1 MLWCHPA
8 YWKNLPPNCSF
19 LFVVLNYKS
28 IPDAGPF
35 CCGVNLPPNSNKF
48 RIPNIP
54 FQLVS
59 TYVDFSS
66 APVVIVISGSP
77 LSYLHW
83 LWLLLLLLQTFLED
97 DTLYSSEHTADLS
110 VGTASLKTYS
120 FLSVAF
126 FMNKNSMVFMEK
138 GQITLRVTRSTTL
151 VIHFVTFFNWL
162 FFLFFLAQPLSLQIM
177 NCTMCLAL
185 FCHLTVNWTYLI
197 TESKTENP
205 SKYSFYR
212 TFCGNYLL

>member
-1 MLWCHPA
+1 M
-8 YWKNLPPNCSF
+8 
-19 LFVVLNYKS
+19 LNYKS
-28 IPDAGPF
+28 IPNACPF
-35 CCGVNLPPNSNKF
+35 CCGVSLPNGGTCHPTPINSGYPTCLFSQSILN
-48 RIPNIP
+48 N
-54 FQLVS
+54 
-59 TYVDFSS
+59 YADFSS

-83 LWLLLLLLQTFLED
+83 LWLWLLLLQTFLED

-151 VIHFVTFFNWL
+151 VIHFVTFL
-162 FFLFFLAQPLSLQIM
+162 TDCFFS
-177 NCTMCLAL
+177 
-185 FCHLTVNWTYLI
+185 
-197 TESKTENP
+197 
-205 SKYSFYR
+205 SF
-212 TFCGNYLL
+212 